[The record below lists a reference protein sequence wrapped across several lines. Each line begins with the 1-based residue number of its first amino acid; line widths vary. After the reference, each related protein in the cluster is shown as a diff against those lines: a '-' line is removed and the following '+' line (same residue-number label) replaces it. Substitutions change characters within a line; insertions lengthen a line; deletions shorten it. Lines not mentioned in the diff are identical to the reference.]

1 VLCNRWTFLCAILL
15 GLAQGAKGQATGTN
29 PATPLTLADCVAMG
43 LAQQPAVAAHRA
55 SLASAETQ
63 RQALDNLRLA
73 SLISRE
79 LKIRKQQ
86 AAQGVTIA
94 AAGLDQ
100 AEWETT
106 YAVTRNYF
114 SVIYASKQE
123 AVARGLVNKLK
134 TAQEKAGLLVKAG
147 NPDFVVTDV
156 DVDRL
161 AANIDLYQLR
171 QIEAA
176 EGLKR
181 AAAALREAMGVGP
194 TSCYML
200 AGADLP
206 PLEEK
211 LCREDL
217 IAMALARRGEMIQ
230 AVTALCVTQ
239 LEVEAQGTGFLRPTK
254 QTFASVADVHVRP
267 IPQGISNSEY
277 RPGAIG
283 LEMPPTLVGKRADRV
298 QRAADLSARASAV
311 VDKTRNLITLE
322 VEDAYLK
329 WEDAVLKLRALSQT
343 RASGLKVAKSV
354 QARFDIGKVAGEELI
369 RAQTL
374 ADQAQAAYNEALYN
388 HALALAALERITA
401 GGFTP
406 SFRRSLGTGKRN
418 GT

>member
-1 VLCNRWTFLCAILL
+1 
-15 GLAQGAKGQATGTN
+15 
-29 PATPLTLADCVAMG
+29 MG
-43 LAQQPAVAAHRA
+43 LAQQPAIVAHRA
-55 SLASAETQ
+55 SLAAAETQ
-63 RQALDNLRLA
+63 RQALDNMRLA

-79 LKIRKQQ
+79 LPIRKQQ

-94 AAGLDQ
+94 SAGLDQ
-100 AEWETT
+100 AEWETI

-114 SVIYASKQE
+114 SVIYATKQE
-123 AVARGLVNKLK
+123 AVASGLVNKLK
-134 TAQEKAGLLVKAG
+134 AAQEKAGLLAKAG

-176 EGLKR
+176 QGVKR
-181 AAAALREAMGVGP
+181 AAAALREAMGTGSDCPLV
-194 TSCYML
+194 L
-200 AGADLP
+200 ARIELP
-206 PLEEK
+206 PVEEK

-217 IAMALARRGEMIQ
+217 IALALARRGEMIQ
-230 AVTALCVTQ
+230 AVTVECVTQ
-239 LEVEAQGTGFLRPTK
+239 LEVKAQGTGFLMPTK
-254 QTFASVADVHVRP
+254 QTFASVADLHVRP
-267 IPQGISNSEY
+267 IPQGISNTEY

-283 LEMPPTLVGKRADRV
+283 PEMPPTLVGKRADRV
-298 QRAADLSARASAV
+298 QRARDLSERASAV

-343 RASGLKVAKSV
+343 QGRALKVAKSV

-369 RAQTL
+369 RSQTL

-406 SFRRSLGTGKRN
+406 SFRAGGVRRP
-418 GT
+418 